1 MLKKVLSKNIVS
13 SVITRFISF
22 AKFVLDT
29 LPETGVGGLQMA
41 RVSNM
46 LMASATN
53 ADF

>member
-13 SVITRFISF
+13 SMIARFISF

-29 LPETGVGGLQMA
+29 LPETGVGGSQMA
-41 RVSNM
+41 RVFNM
-46 LMASATN
+46 LMASTTN